1 MAVPNHYRRPYHSH
15 KRLDVEKLLNLA
27 DVSLV
32 DKAGM
37 SEVTLLLGLLLG
49 ENMPLVGMLPLDFA
63 SACESKSL
71 FCTGLGLHFRHLNTH

>member
-1 MAVPNHYRRPYHSH
+1 M
-15 KRLDVEKLLNLA
+15 EKLLNLA

-71 FCTGLGLHFRHLNTH
+71 FCTGIGLHFRHLNTH